1 MSEPLLDLLDLDIM
15 QRPAE
20 ETLQG
25 SDSVAKI

>member
-20 ETLQG
+20 ETLQAP
-25 SDSVAKI
+25 DSVAKI